1 VQTRPILHLS
11 IPVRELTEARD
22 FYVAVLGCEA
32 ARAREGFCDVWF
44 HGMQVT
50 LHERPD
56 EVGPLASGGLAVT
69 SCRHFGVTL
78 GRDQFDAAIARVQAS
93 AATWIVPPGTDDFG
107 LPTEQTK
114 AKLADPSGNVIELK
128 TYPDVET
135 ALEMSPDNGRAKRT
149 GGSA

>member
-1 VQTRPILHLS
+1 VKTRPILHLS

-56 EVGPLASGGLAVT
+56 EVGASSSEGAAAG

-78 GRDQFDAAIARVQAS
+78 ERDQFDAAIARVQAS

-128 TYPDVET
+128 TYPDIGA
-135 ALEMSPDNGRAKRT
+135 ALEMSPET
-149 GGSA
+149 GPAEATVWS